1 MVDITMESKKG
12 ITMANRVYVAQENPR
27 VDIVSAT
34 KWGELIPLTNQADQL
49 HMNTGRLIQQ
59 IKRKLRDFDSDDW
72 LLAIGDPAIIG
83 VAFAIAS
90 DANSGQINILKW
102 DKIERLYY
110 PVKLSVRGGIEELN
124 P

>member
-1 MVDITMESKKG
+1 
-12 ITMANRVYVAQENPR
+12 MANRVYVAQENPK

-34 KWGELIPLTNQADQL
+34 KWGELIALTNREDQL
-49 HMNTGRLIQQ
+49 HLNTGRLIQQ

-90 DANSGQINILKW
+90 DANSGQVNILK
-102 DKIERLYY
+102 
-110 PVKLSVRGGIEELN
+110 
-124 P
+124 